1 MGKEKDYSVD
11 VEQFKQVIN
20 GVSKNSNTGK
30 KALELF
36 TIISRALNAQEND
49 NSKKLLLESFAK
61 SIKEE
66 VNTSEVENTLSQ
78 DIKNARSNVFAEL
91 VNIVNGVLPQEFEK
105 DMFQQ
110 YPNWKEYKESI
121 KEFGAMLTPILELK
135 KEKVVEQVEMSTDSV
150 SFVNSS
156 NNEQITQQQNTL
168 IAPEDLDIDPITKA
182 IREQILTKQ
191 RELIAKHLKE
201 DISDPEKFRAYFAN
215 EANQEQ
221 INEAFKNAELKKAL
235 EDVEIAGYKNVHETF
250 KDRFSTMTWQDG
262 TKAENETNIRKQIV
276 KNPEGEEIATLTETT
291 HKLSPAFTVTRSDG
305 ATEEIKN
312 YRTINFP
319 IKLDDGKGPMHLSL
333 SAKDKNGNNIAA
345 SKAVYFTAHYDEN
358 GKLSEVSSPSPLKF
372 HGDGDDGV
380 GYIEHQGQ
388 IYTLPVTR
396 AKYQEMMKEVA
407 QNKGQGSDISLKSE
421 LAVDTISVEKDKQGS
436 TVEIPKKPEI
446 ITTGQDTTVS
456 ISPSNENPV
465 VNNKV
470 KDNNQNNLSGEN
482 NTKEFEMYTV
492 DANGKKITDDIKI
505 GKDKNLLEEIIVK
518 SNEVSSSDIKNID
531 HVITLN
537 NTAAIEAQ
545 VCSIISTLQESKTSL
560 IKPLKKSDEEI
571 EKIAKDLHDTLLKK
585 DTQEQKNTLQTKLSD
600 KSLTADEQI
609 KMLKALV
616 TFQSDT
622 RLPENSDKKLAT
634 IEVGTTKRH
643 DNEEV
648 AKFQTEKVATGTIG
662 NVQLNILIHEK
673 IIEIKKERS
682 ASQKVKM
689 KSQMRGI

>member
-1 MGKEKDYSVD
+1 MSKEKDES
-11 VEQFKQVIN
+11 VEQFNQVIN
-20 GVSKNSNTGK
+20 EVFANSDIEQN
-30 KALELF
+30 ALKLF
-36 TIISRALNAQEND
+36 TIIGKALDDEEKDQ
-49 NSKKLLLESFAK
+49 NSKKLLLQSFAT

-66 VNTSEVENTLSQ
+66 VSRSNVENELSQ
-78 DIKNARSNVFAEL
+78 DIKNARYKVFAEL
-91 VNIVNGVLPQEFEK
+91 ANIVNNDLPEEFK
-105 DMFQQ
+105 KKSVQQ
-110 YPNWKEYKESI
+110 YNNLQEYKESI

-215 EANQEQ
+215 EANQEK

-518 SNEVSSSDIKNID
+518 INEVSSSDIKNID

-571 EKIAKDLHDTLLKK
+571 EKIAKDLHDTLLKDK
-585 DTQEQKNTLQTKLSD
+585 DTKEQKNTLQTKLSD

-616 TFQSDT
+616 TFQSDN

-662 NVQLNILIHEK
+662 NVKLNILIHEK
-673 IIEIKKERS
+673 IIEIEKERS

-689 KSQMRGI
+689 KSQIRCI